1 HMPGLV
7 RSPANTAVSPSISPA
22 ACSAMSPSRS
32 LIRTWAPCAAS
43 SSAVARPMPRA
54 EPVTIADLPSSTPI
68 VSRSPSIGRGSRSY
82 ICLAGWPVACARV
95 PPFRAP
101 APATAAAPRAGSGS
115 RGRGTALGLDEDQ
128 LSVGQA
134 IDLTD
139 RPSLAGGGLMGRGGG
154 GGLLGARGLLLAL
167 VGLGAEREARDQE
180 RHREHEPEVEHVDE
194 AVERVADVG
203 VELPVASESDA
214 AHVACSPTAAAT
226 RWWGGACG
234 SREATARSSEAR
246 SSVYTRVRTNVSVNA
261 PVPTRIPTT
270 VAANATCRSPAS
282 WV

>member
-1 HMPGLV
+1 MPGLV

-115 RGRGTALGLDEDQ
+115 RGAATALGLDEDQ

-139 RPSLAGGGLMGRGGG
+139 RLSLAGGGLMGRGGG
-154 GGLLGARGLLLAL
+154 ERLLGARGLLLGNDAIGSGGGVVRRGGGGGGVL
-167 VGLGAEREARDQE
+167 RGVGGLLGLFLCRGGGGEPRDQKRAKQE
-180 RHREHEPEVEHVDE
+180 QAEDHE
-194 AVERVADVG
+194 
-203 VELPVASESDA
+203 
-214 AHVACSPTAAAT
+214 
-226 RWWGGACG
+226 
-234 SREATARSSEAR
+234 
-246 SSVYTRVRTNVSVNA
+246 
-261 PVPTRIPTT
+261 
-270 VAANATCRSPAS
+270 
-282 WV
+282 